1 MLRNTMKP
9 TSREPAHSSGILG
22 TNKQRAFRVHSLLQI
37 TLRSSMCTLLGTP
50 VQYNS
55 IQSSS
60 SVRNLTKHIKG
71 DEFTANLLSVV
82 SPHSSD
88 HQQSPTCLRA
98 LTRARFTSGAGLRA
112 PHGGLFLYLGLTGVT
127 QRIDKH
133 ILKLQRDRPVQQ
145 GRQIHDPPF
154 HYSMPALPQMF
165 LDLIHRS
172 CIDSVTG
179 RNELT

>member
-1 MLRNTMKP
+1 MSGEEGEVYHEEEKERVLRNTMKP
-9 TSREPAHSSGILG
+9 TCREPARSSGILG
-22 TNKQRAFRVHSLLQI
+22 KNKQRAFRVHSLLQI

-50 VQYNS
+50 VQHNS
-55 IQSSS
+55 IHSSS
-60 SVRNLTKHIKG
+60 SVRNL
-71 DEFTANLLSVV
+71 LSPSRSVR
-82 SPHSSD
+82 SPD

-127 QRIDKH
+127 QRIDEH

-154 HYSMPALPQMF
+154 HYSMPALPQMCSW
-165 LDLIHRS
+165 I
-172 CIDSVTG
+172 
-179 RNELT
+179 